1 MGMDQ
6 YLLIPFLVGW
16 TSIYQLFWCSPG
28 VQGFDTLPYCFVPL
42 KPLKLWCRWDHGD
55 ISGMIN
61 LKDLLISVIIFNCP
75 LYEIT
80 AKFHWIVDIS
90 HCSFWLIKI
99 KIYLWPSDSQIVCR
113 KHIYIYIQRV
123 FSLAFNWC
131 CNGLGHQIRRR
142 TKPIEENIW
151 ITWRSARKWRVAGI
165 GLLLKIWLVC
175 MLVVGWIK
183 LVCPSTMH
191 VLSGLRCSVVENPRN
206 PRTWGSSSTAIDRR
220 FGQTPSCGRCFQRPD
235 DGCKASFKAV
245 ASMRLVTQT
254 HFSQHSEFPKLGDG

>member
-1 MGMDQ
+1 MCISILFCSCETSETVMPLGSWWHFWDDQ
-6 YLLIPFLVGW
+6 PERSSHFRHCLQLPFLWNYGQI
-16 TSIYQLFWCSPG
+16 SLDSGHQSLFFL
-28 VQGFDTLPYCFVPL
+28 VDKNQNLPLAVRFP
-42 KPLKLWCRWDHGD
+42 
-55 ISGMIN
+55 
-61 LKDLLISVIIFNCP
+61 NC
-75 LYEIT
+75 LSK
-80 AKFHWIVDIS
+80 A
-90 HCSFWLIKI
+90 
-99 KIYLWPSDSQIVCR
+99 
-113 KHIYIYIQRV
+113 YIYIQRV

-206 PRTWGSSSTAIDRR
+206 PRTWGSSSTAIDRT
-220 FGQTPSCGRCFQRPD
+220 FRPN
-235 DGCKASFKAV
+235 AV
-245 ASMRLVTQT
+245 LRALFSTSRRRVQSQLQSSGVNTISHTDTFFTTQWI
-254 HFSQHSEFPKLGDG
+254 S